1 MSPETAKFITESIL
15 HTPKEEVYFHDYQEV
30 LSGRLEAEQ
39 VQQVHQVQDPPPL
52 YTKDPPEGGI
62 VGWMAVAGA

>member
-1 MSPETAKFITESIL
+1 MSPKTAKFINESIL

-30 LSGRLEAEQ
+30 LSGRAEAEQ
-39 VQQVHQVQDPPPL
+39 VQQAPDPPPL

-62 VGWMAVAGA
+62 IGWMAVAGA